1 VSCLV
6 GVLPPD
12 APSEVGE
19 CLADVG
25 AVVTLS
31 GSADEDM
38 IMSFLGKSTARQ
50 ELGWLRKQT
59 VSLYYFLFQSLRL
72 YGTSPTGANKKKK
85 VRGTIDWI

>member
-1 VSCLV
+1 MSCLV

-50 ELGWLRKQT
+50 EPGWLRKQSDLVFAT
-59 VSLYYFLFQSLRL
+59 TQIEYVSHYYFLF
-72 YGTSPTGANKKKK
+72 
-85 VRGTIDWI
+85 